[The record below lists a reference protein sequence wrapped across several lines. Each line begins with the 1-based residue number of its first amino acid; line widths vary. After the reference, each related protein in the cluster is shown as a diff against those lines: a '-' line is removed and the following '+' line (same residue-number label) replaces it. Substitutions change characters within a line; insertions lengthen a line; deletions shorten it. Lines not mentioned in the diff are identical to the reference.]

1 MRTDFGDLLTAVIT
15 PFDQSMQVDF
25 VEFRH
30 LVKTLIKQGS
40 DGIVVA
46 GTTGE
51 SPTLTRE
58 EKLGLFKVAVEEAG
72 EKAQVVAGTCTYSTA
87 ESVELSKE
95 AENIGVHGILGT
107 VPYYSK
113 PPQEGLYLHF
123 HAIAEAVGIPLMLY
137 NIPSRTGVNLE
148 PETIARLAE
157 IPNISAIKEASGK
170 SDQVSNIRRL
180 TGDGFEIYSG
190 DDNMTLTILA
200 LGGRGVVSVASHI
213 AGSEIRSM
221 IESFQQGDT
230 RRAREIHLKLYPLFK
245 ALFVATNPI
254 PLKAALSM
262 LGWKCGNPRLPLC
275 SLSEDKVP
283 ALRRTLI
290 DAGYLGAE
298 ENQG

>member
-15 PFDQSMQVDF
+15 PFGHSMQVDYE
-25 VEFRH
+25 EFRR
-30 LVKTLIKQGS
+30 LIKALVEQGS
-40 DGIVVA
+40 EGIVVA

-51 SPTLTRE
+51 SPTLGTE
-58 EKLGLFKVAVEEAG
+58 EKLELFRVAVEEVG
-72 EKAQVVAGTCTYSTA
+72 ERARVIAGTCTYSTA

-123 HAIAEAVGIPLMLY
+123 RTIAEAVGIPLMLY

-148 PETIARLAE
+148 PETVSRLAG
-157 IPNISAIKEASGK
+157 IPNITAIKEASGK
-170 SDQVSNIRRL
+170 SDQVSDIRRL
-180 TGDGFEIYSG
+180 TKEEFAIYSG

-213 AGSEIRSM
+213 VGREIRSM
-221 IESFQQGDT
+221 IDAYQRGDT
-230 RRAREIHLKLYPLFK
+230 QRAREIHLHLYPLFK

-254 PLKAALSM
+254 PLKAALSL
-262 LGWKCGNPRLPLC
+262 LGWKSGNPRLPLC
-275 SLSEDKVP
+275 PLSEEKLP
-283 ALRRTLI
+283 ALKRTLL
-290 DAGYLGAE
+290 DLGYLKE
-298 ENQG
+298 DTHR